1 MIFKFFVEEKSKF
14 ISNGTYSRNVI
25 DVDWGLV
32 VKLALPEKVT
42 RRVYKIGVPVWYL

>member
-1 MIFKFFVEEKSKF
+1 M
-14 ISNGTYSRNVI
+14 YCQNVI

-42 RRVYKIGVPVWYL
+42 RRAYKIFEIYDRFLTKVQFNHTF

>member
-1 MIFKFFVEEKSKF
+1 M
-14 ISNGTYSRNVI
+14 YSRNVI

-42 RRVYKIGVPVWYL
+42 KRAYKVFGIYDRS